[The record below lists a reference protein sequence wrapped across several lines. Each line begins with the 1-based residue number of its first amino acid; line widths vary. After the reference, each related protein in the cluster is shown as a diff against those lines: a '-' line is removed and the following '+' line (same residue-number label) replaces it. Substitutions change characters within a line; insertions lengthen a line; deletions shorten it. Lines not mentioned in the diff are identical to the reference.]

1 MNSKITLFKK
11 KRKNKKCIE
20 SIDFE
25 MASERILGG
34 LEKKR
39 IVSYEERKIV
49 AVHESG
55 HAIVSW
61 FLEGGNP
68 LVKVILYIKLQN
80 IDILNFFFNFNI
92 RLL

>member
-61 FLEGGNP
+61 FL
-68 LVKVILYIKLQN
+68 
-80 IDILNFFFNFNI
+80 
-92 RLL
+92 